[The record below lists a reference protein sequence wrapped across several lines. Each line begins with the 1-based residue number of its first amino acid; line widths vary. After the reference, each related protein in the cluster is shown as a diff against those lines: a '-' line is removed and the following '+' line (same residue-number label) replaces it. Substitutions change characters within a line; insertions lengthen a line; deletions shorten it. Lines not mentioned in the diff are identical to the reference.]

1 MYPNTQQAV
10 NKAKEAS
17 DKAKANIE
25 SAKTEVKDAEKILSE
40 ADKKLAESLKANG
53 FESDEEAVKLMK
65 TQSEMDTISSKI
77 TAYDT
82 NLETAKDNLERSR
95 SELSGKIEPDEDE
108 TNRRLD
114 EAIAIIKKYEGDKKS
129 ITNDINRL
137 SEKLDNIKSE
147 GDGIEEKIR
156 EADDDYS
163 FAKKLRGDAGTGLQR
178 YVLGIMFSSVVA
190 AANKMLELVHG
201 GRYRLFRSD
210 DRSQGTNKKGLEL
223 KVFDNNSEEHD
234 GRFVSTLS
242 GGEKFLCSLALS
254 IGMSTVAQKS
264 GIRIE
269 ALFIDEGF
277 GSLDDE
283 SINDAMSVLNSIQ
296 EANGLVGII
305 SHVQILQDQI
315 PSKLRIVEKDGGSH
329 IVQTIG

>member
-1 MYPNTQQAV
+1 
-10 NKAKEAS
+10 
-17 DKAKANIE
+17 
-25 SAKTEVKDAEKILSE
+25 
-40 ADKKLAESLKANG
+40 
-53 FESDEEAVKLMK
+53 
-65 TQSEMDTISSKI
+65 
-77 TAYDT
+77 
-82 NLETAKDNLERSR
+82 
-95 SELSGKIEPDEDE
+95 
-108 TNRRLD
+108 
-114 EAIAIIKKYEGDKKS
+114 
-129 ITNDINRL
+129 
-137 SEKLDNIKSE
+137 
-147 GDGIEEKIR
+147 
-156 EADDDYS
+156 
-163 FAKKLRGDAGTGLQR
+163 
-178 YVLGIMFSSVVA
+178 MF
-190 AANKMLELVHG
+190 L
-201 GRYRLFRSD
+201 SD